1 MDWSIFSVFLTFSLY
16 FPRKYDRI
24 KVKREE
30 GLTKKPSSRRKE
42 IMIVT
47 HVDGIT
53 GAVRTVHTKNGNPG
67 IVPPWLQNGNG
78 GIVPPWM
85 NAPLHILPFP
95 FPQEPKMGAELI
107 GIVPVDPNTPVIM

>member
-1 MDWSIFSVFLTFSLY
+1 MN
-16 FPRKYDRI
+16 
-24 KVKREE
+24 
-30 GLTKKPSSRRKE
+30 
-42 IMIVT
+42 VT

-53 GAVRTVHTKNGNPG
+53 GAVRAEMFAAQGIGRVGANHPTDITTLEVVAPPKNGNPG
-67 IVPPWLQNGNG
+67 IVPPWLQNKNT

-85 NAPLHILPFP
+85 QAPFHILPFP